1 MASSLRPTMRRLLLL
16 LAAVTSIN
24 CQVKSDG
31 LATLFGDAS
40 TSSTPDSPATIP
52 DGAAPGVGGQG
63 AGGQGSGGAVGGDA
77 WVAVDGAGPG
87 PGVGGAGGA
96 TGPVVSSGGAVGI
109 DAVSSS
115 TGGTVASGGSGGVT
129 GTGGRVG
136 PSGLG
141 GAVLDAGG
149 LRLDG
154 TVVDVVPALPDA
166 PRIEPDVPADGPT
179 IDLGVDSEPAPD
191 LGIDQAPDLPPPPP
205 DVAEVGRHDVAP
217 EVYADAALPLLWHDE
232 FEGAT
237 KTAPDDS
244 KWSYATWGPAGGV
257 NNEKQQYTTSLDN
270 VFLDGEGHLV
280 IRALKANQQLGA
292 QYTSGRIHTKG
303 NFQFRTGRLE
313 VRAKLPAG
321 IGSFPG
327 IIAMGVEGGW
337 PQCGE
342 LALVEQYGQDKSWFY
357 SSAYAESTAGSG
369 DQRNVRYDF
378 PNDTTASTD
387 FHVYSMDWASDHI
400 VFQVDGDEIMR
411 TSYGLYSPFSLT
423 PEYIVLDVA
432 VGGNMGGA
440 IDPDGFPM
448 DMVVDYVRV
457 YNLQ

>member
-1 MASSLRPTMRRLLLL
+1 MASFLRPTVRRLLLL

-24 CQVKSDG
+24 CQVKSEG

-40 TSSTPDSPATIP
+40 TTSSPDSPVTSP
-52 DGAAPGVGGQG
+52 DGAGLGTGGQG
-63 AGGQGSGGAVGGDA
+63 AGGQGAGGALGSDA
-77 WVAVDGAGPG
+77 WVAIDGPGPG
-87 PGVGGAGGA
+87 PGVGGASGA

-109 DAVSSS
+109 DAFTSPA
-115 TGGTVASGGSGGVT
+115 GGRFGSGGAFGGVT

-141 GAVLDAGG
+141 GAALDAGD

-154 TVVDVVPALPDA
+154 TVVEVHAVSDSTLVQSDL
-166 PRIEPDVPADGPT
+166 PADTNTVELGGDSELLR
-179 IDLGVDSEPAPD
+179 DLGA
-191 LGIDQAPDLPPPPP
+191 DQAPDLTPAP
-205 DVAEVGRHDVAP
+205 DVVEVGQDDVAP
-217 EVYADAALPLLWHDE
+217 EVHADAALPLLWHDE
-232 FEGAT
+232 FEGAL

-280 IRALKANQQLGA
+280 IRALKSNQQIGT

-303 NFQFRTGRLE
+303 NFQFKAGRLE

-327 IIAMGVEGGW
+327 IIAMGVDGGW

-342 LALVEQYGQDKSWFY
+342 LALMEQYGQDKSWFY

-369 DQRNVRYDF
+369 DTRNVRYDF
-378 PNDTTASTD
+378 PNNTTASTD
-387 FHVYSMDWASDHI
+387 FHVYSMDWYSDHI
-400 VFQVDGDEIMR
+400 VFQVDGEEIMR

-440 IDPDGFPM
+440 IDPAGFPM
-448 DMVVDYVRV
+448 DMTVDYVRV
-457 YNLQ
+457 YSLQ